1 MRGRVTGIKLE
12 LVSFRIKSLLFL
24 FECSKL
30 INQFPLFDFVLMLVL
45 TFLGIWGKILYWITI
60 LQNVQDNIMEKKKK
74 KKPYMYIRFNL
85 EVK

>member
-1 MRGRVTGIKLE
+1 MTGIKLE

-74 KKPYMYIRFNL
+74 KKPYMYRRFNL